1 MNKTLF
7 FILYIFIIN
16 IISFILMG
24 IDKRAAKNNMYRI
37 PEKVFF
43 TLSILLGSLGT
54 YIGMYKFRH
63 KTKHLSFKILIPIL
77 LIVNIICIYY
87 IFLHFIWT

>member
-16 IISFILMG
+16 IIYFILMV

-63 KTKHLSFKILIPIL
+63 KTKHLSFKILIPVL

>member
-43 TLSILLGSLGT
+43 TLSIFLGSLGT

>member
-16 IISFILMG
+16 TISFILMR

-43 TLSILLGSLGT
+43 AISFLLGSLGT

-63 KTKHLSFKILIPIL
+63 KTKHLSFKVFIPIL

>member
-1 MNKTLF
+1 MMYSDKQKAKKDQYRTREKSF
-7 FILYIFIIN
+7 FVVSL
-16 IISFILMG
+16 
-24 IDKRAAKNNMYRI
+24 
-37 PEKVFF
+37 
-43 TLSILLGSLGT
+43 LLGGIGT

-87 IFLHFIWT
+87 IFLHFIWTWNS

>member
-1 MNKTLF
+1 MSKTLF

-37 PEKVFF
+37 PEKAFF
-43 TLSILLGSLGT
+43 SISFLLGSLGT

-63 KTKHLSFKILIPIL
+63 KTKHLSFKVLIPIL

>member
-43 TLSILLGSLGT
+43 TISIFLGSLGT

-77 LIVNIICIYY
+77 LIINIICIYY

>member
-1 MNKTLF
+1 MSKTLF

-43 TLSILLGSLGT
+43 TISFLLGSLGT

-63 KTKHLSFKILIPIL
+63 KTKHLNFKILIPIL
-77 LIVNIICIYY
+77 LIVNIMCIYY